1 MAKNDKI
8 PYYRPPKIIKT
19 SSSTFGIDRTWS
31 DIDRKSNDRDMAHF
45 PIIAHSS
52 EIAKFD
58 VEHDF
63 EAISIDFDR

>member
-19 SSSTFGIDRTWS
+19 SSSTLGIDRTRS
-31 DIDRKSNDRDMAHF
+31 DIDRNEIGDMSHF
-45 PIIAHSS
+45 PIIAHPSK
-52 EIAKFD
+52 IDKFD

-63 EAISIDFDR
+63 EAMSIDFDR